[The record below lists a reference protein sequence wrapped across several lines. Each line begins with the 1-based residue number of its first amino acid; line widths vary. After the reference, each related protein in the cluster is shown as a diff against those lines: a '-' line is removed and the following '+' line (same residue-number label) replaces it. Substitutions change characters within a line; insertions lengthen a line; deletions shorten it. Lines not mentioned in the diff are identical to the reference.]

1 MKINTI
7 QLPALRNDE
16 HFQFNTEF
24 RDLVN
29 RFGAHALNITVQFND
44 YLPLFAQEDEA
55 LKKIVKS
62 ALTADL
68 QEADRRRDLLF
79 RGMADANRALLRHFD
94 PAVSEAARRLKIVF
108 DTYGNIAAKPL
119 NEETSAIYNIMQ
131 EFNGRYA
138 ADAALTGLSLWA
150 WQLDAANTAFD
161 LLMKERFDETA
172 TRTHL
177 VMKQCRAK
185 VDEALRVITERLN
198 ATVVLQGATPPFDE
212 FMLNLNAVIAKYEAN
227 LAHHYK
233 KQSKSEN

>member
-1 MKINTI
+1 MKIENI
-7 QLPALRNDE
+7 KLSSLRNDE

-55 LKKIVKS
+55 LKKIVKR

-79 RGMADANRALLRHFD
+79 RGMVDANRSALRHFD
-94 PAVSEAARRLKIVF
+94 PAVSEAAHRLKIVF

-119 NEETSAIYNIMQ
+119 NEETSAIYNMLQ

-138 ADAALTGLSLWA
+138 ADAALAGLTPWVQ
-150 WQLDAANTAFD
+150 QLEAANSAFD
-161 LLMKERFDETA
+161 LLMKERYDETA

-177 VMKQCRAK
+177 VLKQCRGK
-185 VDEALRVITERLN
+185 VDEAYRAIVERIN
-198 ATVVLQGATPPFDE
+198 ATIVLQGEAPPFTE
-212 FMLNLNAVIAKYEAN
+212 FINTFNAVIAKYEAN
-227 LAHHYK
+227 MAHHHRK
-233 KQSKSEN
+233 